1 MKRIL
6 IGSVVAAV
14 VLFVWGFLFWG
25 LSGVSNA
32 VMDPVP
38 DEAALSKT
46 LSEALPRT
54 GVYILPY
61 PPAQPGPEFIQRH
74 QAGPLAQ
81 IFYRREGTNP
91 MSGGVF
97 AGGFLHMLVS
107 ALVMA
112 FALSLVLPAA
122 SGYGERVRLVLL
134 AGLAGAIY
142 SNLGKP
148 IWWHQTWDYHFLSFV
163 YDFTSWVLAG
173 LVLAKF
179 VRN

>member
-6 IGSVVAAV
+6 IGSVLAAV

-25 LSGVSNA
+25 VSGLADA
-32 VMDPVP
+32 VMDPAP
-38 DEAALSKT
+38 DEAALSQK
-46 LSEALPRT
+46 LAEVLPKT
-54 GVYILPY
+54 GVYLLPY
-61 PPAQPGPEFIQRH
+61 PPSSPTDEFVRRH
-74 QAGPLAQ
+74 EAGPLAQ
-81 IFYRREGTNP
+81 IFFRREGTNP
-91 MSGGVF
+91 MGGGVF
-97 AGGFLHMLVS
+97 LGGFLHMLVS

-122 SGYGERVRLVLL
+122 PGYGARVKVVLL

-148 IWWHQTWDYHFLSFV
+148 IWWHQTWDYHFLTFV

-179 VRN
+179 VRS